1 MEKVKSKFKLKLRE
15 GIDAW
20 GNEVEMP
27 VYDGLHLYTNERNPR
42 HVGRI
47 LWDPKAKNSY
57 LQLDTD
63 EELDDFI
70 DSYETFKEF
79 CITIKLAKFHI
90 KIAHNAVNVDSSDDS
105 EEN

>member
-1 MEKVKSKFKLKLRE
+1 MEKTKTKFKLKLRE
-15 GIDAW
+15 SIDTW

-47 LWDPKAKNSY
+47 LWDSKVKNSY

-70 DSYETFKEF
+70 DSYETFIEF
-79 CITIKLAKFHI
+79 CNTVKLAKFHI
-90 KIAHNAVNVDSSDDS
+90 KLAHNEINLDSDDS